1 MDLKPETLNPKL
13 IFAAALALIL
23 LAIVPVSAQFSGNI
37 DVSFKPVT
45 DTVTIGDPITMTLRV
60 VAPADETVSIPK
72 LETAWGDF
80 EVRTQSAPTVTA
92 NDDGTK
98 TTEQTIIVTLFD
110 VGSFRTPKWEVS
122 LTDMRGNDTRR
133 VVPQVSITVESV
145 LEKGDTKLRDLKP
158 QADLPAPP
166 PWLWI
171 LAILLAGV
179 LAFFGWKY
187 LRRRLKTRRPADT
200 FAVPEIDPRPPHE
213 IALAELARIEALD
226 LPGQGRFKE
235 YYTMVSDCLRQYLEN
250 RYDISALERTTAELK
265 SALRRTEISRPD
277 AREFIS
283 LFEACDLVKFAR
295 FVPDMD
301 AARQLIPAAQTLIA
315 ATAETENEPVEARE
329 EVSA

>member
-13 IFAAALALIL
+13 IFAAVLALIL

-98 TTEQTIIVTLFD
+98 TTEQTIIATLFD

-122 LTDMRGNDTRR
+122 LTDMRGNATRR
-133 VVPQVSITVESV
+133 VVPQVSITVKSV
-145 LEKGDTKLRDLKP
+145 LTDGDTELRDIKP
-158 QADLPAPP
+158 QVDLPAPP
-166 PWLWI
+166 PWLWV
-171 LAILLAGV
+171 LALVLAGV

-187 LRRRLKTRRPADT
+187 LRRRLRAHRPADT
-200 FAVPEIDPRPPHE
+200 FAAPEIDSRPPHE

-235 YYTMVSDCLRQYLEN
+235 YYTLVGDCLRQYLES

-301 AARQLIPAAQTLIA
+301 AARKLIPAAETIIT
-315 ATAETENEPVEARE
+315 ATAEPESAPEGESE
-329 EVSA
+329 KVSA